1 MDYRI
6 KDLPRSEQPRQKLQD
21 HGVGSLTEAE
31 LLSLILR
38 TGTEGKNVE
47 ELSSE
52 ILGSYTVSSLADR
65 KLEELKQFRGIS
77 DVKAS
82 QVLAVGELSRRMQNE
97 KQETIDCFSDLKNL
111 VQDMKYLETEE
122 LRLFLLSSGNKV
134 LGKHTFEGR
143 VDSVNFSFREIF
155 REAVRSNAAAVIM
168 AHNHPSGYSRPTE
181 KDVETTR
188 KMIELGQKLDVKLL
202 DHVIIGEDVSSM
214 RQASRLE
221 FDS

>member
-6 KDLPRSEQPRQKLQD
+6 KDLPESEQPRQKLQD
-21 HGVGSLTEAE
+21 HGVDSLTEAE
-31 LLSLILR
+31 LLSLIIR

-52 ILGSYTVSSLADR
+52 ILSSYHISSLADR

-82 QVLAVGELSRRMQNE
+82 QVLAVGELSRRMKNE
-97 KQETIDCFSDLKNL
+97 PRQKIDCLSDLEAL

-122 LRLFLLSSGNKV
+122 LRLFLLSSGNEV

-143 VDSVNFSFREIF
+143 VDSVNFSYREIF

-181 KDVETTR
+181 KDVKTT
-188 KMIELGQKLDVKLL
+188 KQMIELGEKLDVTLL
-202 DHVIIGEDVSSM
+202 DHVIVGEDVSSM
-214 RQASRLE
+214 RRSNRLE
-221 FDS
+221 FGD